1 MKTDKKQLIKA
12 IEAIKAKL
20 AVMEEQLNKPDEY
33 KHFPSKGDEY
43 YYYTSTC
50 TVCSSTAGE
59 DELRVDVYRT
69 EKEADKAY
77 NKAVA
82 VEKIK
87 RRLLELQ
94 GDWKPDFNDDSS
106 KYTICYN
113 YIVNSFTDEEWQR
126 FKHYCVLI
134 PYMENK
140 EIALT
145 IINEFHEELKL
156 IFEIK

>member
-1 MKTDKKQLIKA
+1 MKRDKAQLIQA

-20 AVMEEQLNKPDEY
+20 AVMEEELNKPDEY
-33 KHFPSKGDEY
+33 KHFPSKDDEY
-43 YYYTSTC
+43 YYYTSIGTL
-50 TVCSSTAGE
+50 CSNTSA
-59 DELRVDVYRT
+59 DYELRVNVFKS
-69 EKEADKAY
+69 EEEAKKAY

-87 RRLLELQ
+87 RRIVELQ

-113 YIVNSFTDEEWQR
+113 YIVNSFTEEELQR

-156 IFEIK
+156 IFDIQ

>member
-1 MKTDKKQLIKA
+1 MKKDKAQLIQA

-20 AVMEEQLNKPDEY
+20 AVMEEELNKPDEY
-33 KHFPSKGDEY
+33 KHFPSKGDKY
-43 YYYTSTC
+43 YYYNSIGTLCSNTS
-50 TVCSSTAGE
+50 A
-59 DELRVDVYRT
+59 DYELRVNAYKTV
-69 EKEADKAY
+69 EEADKAY

-87 RRLLELQ
+87 RRIIELQ

-113 YIVNSFTDEEWQR
+113 YIVNSFTEEELQR

>member
-1 MKTDKKQLIKA
+1 MKTDKKQLMQA

-43 YYYTSTC
+43 YYYTSTG

-59 DELRVDVYRT
+59 DELRVNVYKT
-69 EKEADKAY
+69 EEEADNAY

-82 VEKIK
+82 IEKVK

-94 GDWKPDFNDDSS
+94 GDWNPDFNDDSS
-106 KYTICYN
+106 KLVIFYN
-113 YIVNSFTDEEWQR
+113 YNNIR
-126 FKHYCVLI
+126 FECSTHTKVKFPLLI

-145 IINEFHEELKL
+145 IIKEMEDELKL
-156 IFEIK
+156 LFDIA

>member
-1 MKTDKKQLIKA
+1 MKRDKKQLMQD

-20 AVMEEQLNKPDEY
+20 AVIEEQLNKPDEY
-33 KHFPSKGDEY
+33 KHFPSNGDEY
-43 YYYTSTC
+43 YYYTSIGTL
-50 TVCSSTAGE
+50 CSNTSA
-59 DELRVDVYRT
+59 DYELRVNVYKT
-69 EKEADKAY
+69 EEEADKAY

-82 VEKIK
+82 IEKVK

-94 GDWKPDFNDDSS
+94 GDWKPDFNDDSI
-106 KYTICYN
+106 KYTIYYN
-113 YIVNSFTDEEWQR
+113 YTVNSFLDEGWQ
-126 FKHYCVLI
+126 KIKYATLI
-134 PYMENK
+134 PDIKTK

>member
-1 MKTDKKQLIKA
+1 MKRDKKQLLQD
-12 IEAIKAKL
+12 IEEMKEKL
-20 AVMEEQLNKPDEY
+20 AVMEEQLNKPNEY

-43 YYYTSTC
+43 YYYTYIG
-50 TVCSSTAGE
+50 TVCSNTSA
-59 DELRVDVYRT
+59 DYELRVNAYRT
-69 EKEADKAY
+69 EKEADKTY

-87 RRLLELQ
+87 RRIVELQ

-113 YIVNSFTDEEWQR
+113 YIVNSFTEDELKR

-156 IFEIK
+156 IFDIQ

>member
-1 MKTDKKQLIKA
+1 MKTDKKQLMQA

-20 AVMEEQLNKPDEY
+20 DVMEEQLNKPDEY

-43 YYYTSTC
+43 YYCTSTG
-50 TVCSSTAGE
+50 TVCNNTASSDDLKVNVFKT
-59 DELRVDVYRT
+59 RN
-69 EKEADKAY
+69 EAQKAY

-82 VEKIK
+82 IEKIK
-87 RRLLELQ
+87 IRLLELQ

-145 IINEFHEELKL
+145 IIKEMEVELKL
-156 IFEIK
+156 IFSIA

>member
-1 MKTDKKQLIKA
+1 MKTDKKQLMQA

-20 AVMEEQLNKPDEY
+20 AVMEEQLNKPNEY
-33 KHFPSKGDEY
+33 NHFPGNGDEY
-43 YYYTSTC
+43 YYYTSAGTL
-50 TVCSSTAGE
+50 CSNTSA
-59 DELRVDVYRT
+59 DYELRVNVYRT

-82 VEKIK
+82 IEKIK

-113 YIVNSFTDEEWQR
+113 YIVNSFTEEELQR

-140 EIALT
+140 ETALT

-156 IFEIK
+156 IFDIQ